1 MYDMNK
7 SSSARPRRL
16 PETDNKQNLTK
27 LESENNKQ
35 DKPNKISIGNAI
47 GLISIRLCKIEE
59 RLLKEQ
65 KIEETDNANLLKT
78 IFDRLND
85 IESKQLTIT
94 DTLSSV
100 NNGSNISPDNFQIN
114 VNDVE
119 IEKLKIEVE
128 DLKKIILKI
137 QEKLLDIIISK

>member
-16 PETDNKQNLTK
+16 PETDNKPNLTK

-35 DKPNKISIGNAI
+35 NKPNKISIGNAI

>member
-16 PETDNKQNLTK
+16 PETDNKPNLTK